1 MTNPDRFHALDAAR
15 AFALLAG
22 IVLHAT
28 MSYLP
33 DLISERWPIADRSP
47 SFTLQGAFYVI
58 HIFRMAVFFL
68 IAGFFAR
75 LMFHRK
81 GTAAFVKD
89 RAKRIALP
97 MVVGWIVLTPLIL
110 GTIIWAVLKVN
121 GGVMPPAP
129 PNSGPFAQ
137 GFPLTHLWFLYYL
150 LVFYALTLLGRAAFA
165 WVSREWV
172 DRGVRL
178 LVNGYIAPI
187 VLAAPLVACLYLLP
201 RWPWIGIPTPEFGFT
216 PQLHAVVGF
225 GTAFVLGWLLH
236 RQTSLLATLERRW
249 VLHLVLAIAATVGA
263 WVIIDAPLS
272 FSARVPESIKLAY
285 AAIYAFAMW
294 SWVFAIIGLAL
305 RFFAAP
311 SAKIRYLADSSYWMY
326 LVHLP
331 LVFALQVLMMDW
343 PLHWTV
349 KFPILLAA
357 TVAILLT
364 SYHFLVRS
372 TFLGKVLNGRRY
384 PRSTPVVPPG
394 AAVAP

>member
-1 MTNPDRFHALDAAR
+1 
-15 AFALLAG
+15 
-22 IVLHAT
+22 
-28 MSYLP
+28 
-33 DLISERWPIADRSP
+33 
-47 SFTLQGAFYVI
+47 
-58 HIFRMAVFFL
+58 
-68 IAGFFAR
+68 
-75 LMFHRK
+75 
-81 GTAAFVKD
+81 
-89 RAKRIALP
+89 
-97 MVVGWIVLTPLIL
+97 
-110 GTIIWAVLKVN
+110 
-121 GGVMPPAP
+121 
-129 PNSGPFAQ
+129 
-137 GFPLTHLWFLYYL
+137 
-150 LVFYALTLLGRAAFA
+150 
-165 WVSREWV
+165 
-172 DRGVRL
+172 
-178 LVNGYIAPI
+178 
-187 VLAAPLVACLYLLP
+187 
-201 RWPWIGIPTPEFGFT
+201 
-216 PQLHAVVGF
+216 
-225 GTAFVLGWLLH
+225 
-236 RQTSLLATLERRW
+236 
-249 VLHLVLAIAATVGA
+249 
-263 WVIIDAPLS
+263 LS

-384 PRSTPVVPPG
+384 PRGTPVVPPG